1 MGEYTDYNLILAN
14 GLGHP
19 MKRTRITAL
28 LNAWKSPCFTRN
40 SCFRHQSV
48 AAEEN
53 LREPGPVKNSERDS
67 QQSLM
72 TLPAKRAPV
81 IKCSLFIC

>member
-19 MKRTRITAL
+19 MKRTRISAL

-53 LREPGPVKNSERDS
+53 LREPGSVKNSEHDS
-67 QQSLM
+67 RQSLM
-72 TLPAKRAPV
+72 PLPSKRAPV